1 MTLKTCDYSG
11 SVCTVPTVLKGDV
24 QDDGTQERQ
33 LRPTGDHRAQD
44 TQRTAVGPV
53 LLSSP
58 EVNRRSARGVT

>member
-1 MTLKTCDYSG
+1 MKCGRKMGL
-11 SVCTVPTVLKGDV
+11 VLCLDLV
-24 QDDGTQERQ
+24 VA
-33 LRPTGDHRAQD
+33 TGDHRAQD